1 MKLGSQSIPGLQN
14 QAAGAVFAELL
25 FFLAFEDAEGS
36 AGEIGAINILGIE
49 DITKFVTGKVI
60 NTYLFKPEPKGP
72 YTS

>member
-1 MKLGSQSIPGLQN
+1 
-14 QAAGAVFAELL
+14 LL